1 MVGCSI
7 QHSFSK
13 IFSKPLKKVVGSA
26 REGRGRVGDFYTRD
40 RSTPLPDQF
49 YVSNTL
55 FLYLFLTVFLVA
67 VSIFIVVPMVVAV
80 VLFVSG
86 EQVGHSFKVA
96 SMFTLHAV
104 VTILQNK
111 SIREEKMTLKAHL
124 LGRKTASQHSGNH
137 LVSSQKPFLVLYISF
152 AYYQLSSG

>member
-1 MVGCSI
+1 M
-7 QHSFSK
+7 
-13 IFSKPLKKVVGSA
+13 VGSA

-67 VSIFIVVPMVVAV
+67 VAIFIVVPMVVAV

-86 EQVGHSFKVA
+86 ELDCKS
-96 SMFTLHAV
+96 V
-104 VTILQNK
+104 V
-111 SIREEKMTLKAHL
+111 
-124 LGRKTASQHSGNH
+124 
-137 LVSSQKPFLVLYISF
+137 VSK
-152 AYYQLSSG
+152 

>member
-1 MVGCSI
+1 MKPSENVVGCSI
-7 QHSFSK
+7 QLSFSK

-67 VSIFIVVPMVVAV
+67 VAIFIVVPMVVAV

-86 EQVGHSFKVA
+86 ELDRKS
-96 SMFTLHAV
+96 V
-104 VTILQNK
+104 V
-111 SIREEKMTLKAHL
+111 
-124 LGRKTASQHSGNH
+124 
-137 LVSSQKPFLVLYISF
+137 VSK
-152 AYYQLSSG
+152 

>member
-7 QHSFSK
+7 QLSFSK

-55 FLYLFLTVFLVA
+55 FLYLFMTLPFSLIAVA
-67 VSIFIVVPMVVAV
+67 IVIVVPMVVAV
-80 VLFVSG
+80 VLSVSG
-86 EQVGHSFKVA
+86 ELDRKS
-96 SMFTLHAV
+96 V
-104 VTILQNK
+104 V
-111 SIREEKMTLKAHL
+111 
-124 LGRKTASQHSGNH
+124 
-137 LVSSQKPFLVLYISF
+137 VSK
-152 AYYQLSSG
+152 